1 MILLTIV
8 LSFRLTLSPLSS
20 AGLAK
25 LIFVTYDNM
34 QKMLQ
39 PLQKDDPSVI
49 NTVDKAET
57 MGKETKTEEKVAHGE
72 KYGDAGMD
80 TDRTDGK
87 RKEDRNEEKRN
98 SANAVETIVN
108 TKIISA
114 SVNRR
119 KNLTDLA
126 EPMMYTLEHKTV
138 SSNRVN

>member
-1 MILLTIV
+1 MILLTISV
-8 LSFRLTLSPLSS
+8 SFRLTLSPLSS

-39 PLQKDDPSVI
+39 PLQKDDPSV

-57 MGKETKTEEKVAHGE
+57 MGKETKTEEKAEHGE
-72 KYGDAGMD
+72 KYGDAGTD
-80 TDRTDGK
+80 TDRTNGK

-138 SSNRVN
+138 SSTNRVN